1 MGSGQIAVL
10 SAIPFT
16 TVAPGRTAMRR
27 NSHVARTVALGIIAD
42 DIYGALMNAPS
53 IGHENIPPAWLLANR
68 PKAPVAELRLPAAGP
83 DDVMRWNIADR
94 VH

>member
-1 MGSGQIAVL
+1 
-10 SAIPFT
+10 
-16 TVAPGRTAMRR
+16 MRR